1 MSAPTAVVVVDRQT
15 GEIQEAAGPRHAP
28 LVAREQLDLLK
39 RTVCKGA
46 TDDEFALFV
55 SVCNRTG
62 LDPFARQVFAVKRW
76 DAREGREIMAIQT
89 SVDGFRLIAE
99 RSGKYQGQVG
109 PLWCG
114 ADGVWRD
121 VWLGEEPPAAARVG
135 VWKDG
140 FKEPLWGTA
149 RWTSYRQTTKQ
160 GALTSLWAKMPD
172 LMLAK
177 CAESLAIRR
186 AFPQET
192 SGLYTW
198 EEMGQA
204 ASEAPKARE
213 EAPAAAE
220 SLPMPFGKSR
230 GKLTLGEMTTADLEG
245 ALAWAS
251 EKGKFEEFQVAARE
265 VLTRRLAPA
274 APVPLDQVPPALGT
288 EEPDP
293 LADLSLDQQLARGE
307 DVA

>member
-1 MSAPTAVVVVDRQT
+1 MTAPTAVVVVDRHT
-15 GEIQEAAGPRHAP
+15 GEIQEGGAVPRHTP
-28 LVAREQLDLLK
+28 VISRDQLDLLK

-121 VWLGEEPPAAARVG
+121 VWLGEEPPSAARVG

-160 GALTSLWAKMPD
+160 GALTNLWAKMPD

-204 ASEAPKARE
+204 ASEAPKASDE
-213 EAPAAAE
+213 PAKPEAMV
-220 SLPMPFGKSR
+220 MPFGKSR
-230 GKLTLGEMTTADLEG
+230 GKVTLAEMPTADLEG

-251 EKGKFEEFQVAARE
+251 EKGKFEEFQAAARE
-265 VLTRRLAPA
+265 VLTRRLTPA
-274 APVPLDQVPPALGT
+274 TPVSYDQVPPAL
-288 EEPDP
+288 EAPDP
-293 LADLSLDQQLARGE
+293 NPLTDLALDQRLARG
-307 DVA
+307 DA